1 MVLPIKRIRPYS
13 SKKSKQRDS
22 VILDWEPINL
32 HRMLQATMEINQKD
46 YWVCTRYEYEPN
58 ENGENKSKV
67 SKVFHTV
74 MFRYRKDAKRFSLIA
89 DPVRL

>member
-1 MVLPIKRIRPYS
+1 MALPIKRIRPHAA
-13 SKKSKQRDS
+13 KKQKQYDS
-22 VILDWEPINL
+22 VILDWEPIDL
-32 HRMLQATMEINQKD
+32 HLMLQETMMIDQKD

-58 ENGENKSKV
+58 ETSESKSKI